1 MDRETD
7 PSFPPIDI
15 DAVIPNE
22 YDVPSI
28 TPTGQESVT
37 GGIADLL
44 YGTRGFLDKA
54 KVPEPVPLIGGMGAG
69 ELLVGDQF

>member
-44 YGTRGFLDKA
+44 YGTRGFLD
-54 KVPEPVPLIGGMGAG
+54 
-69 ELLVGDQF
+69 QF